1 MSPFRHVVCATSL
14 PKRRSLSAPPREG
27 KVVASL
33 SSSVLLPFSLL
44 KYDSF
49 MLCFTRCL
57 CSAYPFLSFTHYPAV
72 PLRVS
77 SGAFLFFYKC
87 SPLVLLAHH
96 SSIPTA
102 ALHRPPPVRSGS
114 PPPSLSWQK
123 WTSYRAVIK
132 SALSSPTFPLDT
144 RAADSWH
151 SSIHTFLPLRTLSF
165 SLSLSLSSLYYFF
178 PFLFTLNELP
188 KI

>member
-77 SGAFLFFYKC
+77 SGAFLFFLQVLSLGPLGAPLFNPHC
-87 SPLVLLAHH
+87 SPAPSTTGAEWK
-96 SSIPTA
+96 SS
-102 ALHRPPPVRSGS
+102 S
-114 PPPSLSWQK
+114 
-123 WTSYRAVIK
+123 
-132 SALSSPTFPLDT
+132 
-144 RAADSWH
+144 
-151 SSIHTFLPLRTLSF
+151 LPLMTKV
-165 SLSLSLSSLYYFF
+165 
-178 PFLFTLNELP
+178 NELP
-188 KI
+188 RGH